1 MSIVVLAFWDG
12 VVESLLGESVW
23 PVESE
28 CLLWYP
34 CILGLSG
41 APQFFSS
48 FYNIFISRTYSSKSE
63 ALAVGDRGGTVLR
76 VVAFRREIL
85 VGVHRLS
92 VEICV
97 DCVPVENDTVV
108 SRKDTLS
115 VDHSVVNLM
124 EVVYL
129 V

>member
-1 MSIVVLAFWDG
+1 MNLSVYCGILVSSGSQVL
-12 VVESLLGESVW
+12 L
-23 PVESE
+23 
-28 CLLWYP
+28 
-34 CILGLSG
+34 
-41 APQFFSS
+41 QFFSS
-48 FYNIFISRTYSSKSE
+48 FYKIFISRTYSSKSGVF
-63 ALAVGDRGGTVLR
+63 AVGDRGGTVLR
-76 VVAFRREIL
+76 VAAFRREIL
-85 VGVHRLS
+85 VGACRLS